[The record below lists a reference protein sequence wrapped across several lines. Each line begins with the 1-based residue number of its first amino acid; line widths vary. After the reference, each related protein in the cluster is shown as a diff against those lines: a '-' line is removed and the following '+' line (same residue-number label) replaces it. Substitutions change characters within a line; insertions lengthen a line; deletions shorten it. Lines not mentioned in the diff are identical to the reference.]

1 MCIAIYLATFIAGVG
16 SSQLGNSFDRH
27 ASVFRIGRCWDLA
40 TLTFTVFLVFLQ
52 GKIFAKKAHKLVQFV
67 LSFCETSSENGHLT
81 KIGGGLHLIPPEA
94 SDSTRVSQCNVPTRM
109 CVHWIGDERL
119 ISSHLIRMASGS
131 LPNIYKIWNPVP
143 LRGCKSKLKI

>member
-40 TLTFTVFLVFLQ
+40 TLTVTVFLVFLQ

-143 LRGCKSKLKI
+143 LRGANQI